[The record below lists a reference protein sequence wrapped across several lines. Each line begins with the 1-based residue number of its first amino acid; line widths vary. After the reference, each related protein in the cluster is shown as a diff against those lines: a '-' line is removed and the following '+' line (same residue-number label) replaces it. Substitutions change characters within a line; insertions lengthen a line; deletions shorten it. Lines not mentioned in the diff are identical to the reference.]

1 MIGRGH
7 KPKPGPMLLLR
18 QQGKSAEFA
27 CAFDVVKN
35 GAKERVKSVKSLPFT
50 PANPLSAVWEV
61 KADSG
66 TYYVIV
72 NRTGK
77 ELKCGSIR
85 TNNKLEVIK
94 K

>member
-1 MIGRGH
+1 M
-7 KPKPGPMLLLR
+7 ML
-18 QQGKSAEFA
+18 
-27 CAFDVVKN
+27 
-35 GAKERVKSVKSLPFT
+35 AKFSKESIIFISHHI
-50 PANPLSAVWEV
+50 V

-77 ELKCGSIR
+77 ELKFGNMK
-85 TNNKLEVIK
+85 TTNKLEVIK

>member
-7 KPKPGPMLLLR
+7 KPAPGPMLLLR
-18 QQGKSAEFA
+18 QQGKDAEFA

-35 GAKERVKSVKSLPFT
+35 GGSERIKAVRSMPFT
-50 PANPLSAVWEV
+50 PADPLSAVWEIT
-61 KADSG
+61 ADSG
-66 TYYVIV
+66 VYYVVI

-77 ELKCGSIR
+77 ELKFGNLKTI
-85 TNNKLEVIK
+85 NKLEVIK

>member
-7 KPKPGPMLLLR
+7 NPKPGPMLLLR
-18 QQGKSAEFA
+18 QTGKGAEFA
-27 CAFDVVKN
+27 CAFDIVKN
-35 GAKERVKSVKSLPFT
+35 GATPRIKSVRSVPFT
-50 PANPLSAVWEV
+50 PAHPLSAVWEV

-77 ELKCGSIR
+77 ELKFGNMK
-85 TNNKLEVIK
+85 TTNKLEVIK